1 MKKCPHCGE
10 ELEDGARFCLY
21 CMTVLNEKETVVV
34 TFGSRKKRLAALIC
48 VLAAALLM
56 VAAVFLALANRGEGA
71 RGGETL
77 FETSFDGVS
86 APDTENE
93 SNGVRAVFADAS
105 DFEYKIENGEVTLL
119 EYKNKDYSG
128 VLYIPPEIDGLPV
141 TALGHVEFEEFGLW
155 TDMFSHCKGPL
166 DIVVPDT
173 VKKIDRSFGGE
184 AVRSVILSEGLT
196 ELKIFSFYHCPFLE
210 EIVLPPSL
218 ERVEN
223 CAFDTCEALKSV
235 TIPPSVDFISPTGFY
250 GCGDFTV
257 RGVEGSAAQS
267 FAEKAGLTF
276 VPIPES
282 EATAKPALPLT
293 DVTDA
298 ANGKT
303 PGQSEES
310 SDSSSASET
319 ERTAVDS
326 LAPETTPQPP
336 ETLSPETE
344 RPQFIDSAE
353 EGYYV
358 YSVANG
364 EATVTQY
371 KNTSFR
377 GSLTVP
383 SSLGG
388 YPVTAMA
395 GGAGRSVFYGCSGPL
410 DVTLPASVSRISR
423 VFSGSGVRSAV
434 LPSGLTSIGDFEFEG
449 CTALTSVSLP
459 SGLLSIGK
467 NAFSGCSSL
476 ERLELPRSVSYIGSG
491 AIPSGCVIY
500 CYENTYAHSFA
511 KSGGYTY
518 RLLDHTHTVVTDAAV
533 APTCQKTGLSEG
545 SHCSVCGEVIVAQT
559 TLAKVAHN
567 YSPAT
572 YSAPAT
578 CIWCGATTGSALP
591 APDLTVMLENSSFP
605 YRSSFDSG
613 VLITNAWILKDY
625 NRNGKYTVTVGV
637 VFTYDGT
644 AEKRIGGV
652 AATLNGAHADDGTT
666 PTVYRGESGQCTIK
680 FYNVPGGNYNVKF

>member
-48 VLAAALLM
+48 VLAAALLTL
-56 VAAVFLALANRGEGA
+56 AAVFLALASGK
-71 RGGETL
+71 GETGRG
-77 FETSFDGVS
+77 SIPVAGVS
-86 APDTENE
+86 
-93 SNGVRAVFADAS
+93 
-105 DFEYKIENGEVTLL
+105 YNGE
-119 EYKNKDYSG
+119 DSSG
-128 VLYIPPEIDGLPV
+128 
-141 TALGHVEFEEFGLW
+141 
-155 TDMFSHCKGPL
+155 
-166 DIVVPDT
+166 PD
-173 VKKIDRSFGGE
+173 D
-184 AVRSVILSEGLT
+184 
-196 ELKIFSFYHCPFLE
+196 
-210 EIVLPPSL
+210 
-218 ERVEN
+218 
-223 CAFDTCEALKSV
+223 
-235 TIPPSVDFISPTGFY
+235 
-250 GCGDFTV
+250 
-257 RGVEGSAAQS
+257 
-267 FAEKAGLTF
+267 
-276 VPIPES
+276 
-282 EATAKPALPLT
+282 T
-293 DVTDA
+293 DVTDDGGNETDGEETSEEESEKTPDGLA
-298 ANGKT
+298 GKT
-303 PGQSEES
+303 DSEVT
-310 SDSSSASET
+310 SAPLSERPDNVT
-319 ERTAVDS
+319 K
-326 LAPETTPQPP
+326 APETTPQPP
-336 ETLSPETE
+336 ETQPPETE

-371 KNTSFR
+371 KNTSSR

-395 GGAGRSVFYGCSGPL
+395 GDAGRSVFYGCSGPL
-410 DVTLPASVSRISR
+410 DVTLPASVLRLSR

-434 LPSGLTSIGDFEFEG
+434 LPSGLTSIGDSEFER
-449 CTALTSVSLP
+449 CTTLTSVSLP

-467 NAFSGCSSL
+467 NAFSGCTSL

-533 APTCQKTGLSEG
+533 APTCQLTGLSEG

-559 TLAKVAHN
+559 TLAKAAHS

-578 CIWCGATTGSALP
+578 CIWCGATTGSTLP
-591 APDLTVMLENSSFP
+591 APDLTVTLERSAFP
-605 YRSSFDSG
+605 YAAQSEPQIT
-613 VLITNAWILKDY
+613 ITNAWIVKEY
-625 NRNGKYTVTVGV
+625 NNNGKYTVRVDIEFTNNRQGV
-637 VFTYDGT
+637 RV
-644 AEKRIGGV
+644 GGV
-652 AATLNGAHADDGTT
+652 TATLNGAYGDSGSVAEVNPGASGR
-666 PTVYRGESGQCTIK
+666 VYVK
-680 FYNVPGGNYNVKF
+680 FYNVPGGNYTVRF